1 MIIDLGCGTGL
12 MTRALATRGRVA
24 IGVDPSPAML
34 EVARKGPNA
43 DKVQWIQG
51 DASALGAIGADLAPM
66 TGNVAQVFLDDEA
79 WTSALHSLLRALRP
93 AGRLAFDAGTPM
105 PGSGSGLWRSH
116 GGGIESSFCQGNEL
130 IKSK

>member
-1 MIIDLGCGTGL
+1 MQLVKGLGARVIIDLGCGTGL

-51 DASALGAIGADLAPM
+51 DASALGAIGADLALM
-66 TGNVAQVFLDDEA
+66 TGNVTQVFLDDEA

-93 AGRLAFDAGTPM
+93 AGRLAFDSRNPDARE
-105 PGSGSGLWRSH
+105 WERFVA
-116 GGGIESSFCQGNEL
+116 IARRRD
-130 IKSK
+130 